1 MQSTGESRTTSE
13 LHTKAAELG
22 IEPTTSLLT
31 PFLLFFSS
39 KMIFEIIQT
48 KLASNCGEEIQPKP
62 HIIICKREYSS
73 TSDGSIYLFL
83 SLRREI
89 SWLCCRMSFSNWL
102 VKSEYSSSWISMR
115 LVWFSTYAVEMTQS
129 QYVHSGTW
137 A

>member
-1 MQSTGESRTTSE
+1 
-13 LHTKAAELG
+13 
-22 IEPTTSLLT
+22 
-31 PFLLFFSS
+31 
-39 KMIFEIIQT
+39 MIFEIIQT

-73 TSDGSIYLFL
+73 TSDGSVYLFL

-115 LVWFSTYAVEMTQS
+115 LVWFSTYAVEMTKS